1 MTHILIPNF
10 DTHEDKIEKAEN
22 EEMSGISI
30 VSLMRS
36 KVEEVDVN
44 TEKQKFSFHLL
55 VDRTTFD
62 IISYETGLFQY
73 FEIEQSVS
81 NCSKLLRS
89 NVKDI
94 FPNLNKQAI
103 LKKEEEKKK
112 LIGKFNGNFF
122 KDNEEWTGAKSLKK
136 LMIADDK

>member
-44 TEKQKFSFHLL
+44 TEK
-55 VDRTTFD
+55 
-62 IISYETGLFQY
+62 
-73 FEIEQSVS
+73 
-81 NCSKLLRS
+81 
-89 NVKDI
+89 
-94 FPNLNKQAI
+94 
-103 LKKEEEKKK
+103 
-112 LIGKFNGNFF
+112 
-122 KDNEEWTGAKSLKK
+122 
-136 LMIADDK
+136 